1 MEDFLTQKDFEI
13 QKELGCRISMYLGK
27 ILWQRKNV
35 FYMIFYSV
43 GWFDTIGK
51 FSILREYV
59 LKMDLMHSGNLIIL
73 YTMYRCIPSYGAH
86 CPSRN
91 TPQRDLRK
99 RGDWIWGDLVAH
111 SLDTPILRIRFSSL
125 IKENKKQCS
134 NLSLICPQGIVPF
147 QDLNWI
153 KGTLIKW
160 KIKNGIK
167 LKRKYPEFTVKKNL
181 KYSQLRGILRT
192 RFSSFIKEKKVGIYH
207 QFVR

>member
-111 SLDTPILRIRFSSL
+111 SCDLCYKQNKQECTIINLFTIR
-125 IKENKKQCS
+125 
-134 NLSLICPQGIVPF
+134 
-147 QDLNWI
+147 
-153 KGTLIKW
+153 
-160 KIKNGIK
+160 
-167 LKRKYPEFTVKKNL
+167 NL
-181 KYSQLRGILRT
+181 KILPVRCGYKT
-192 RFSSFIKEKKVGIYH
+192 NYH
-207 QFVR
+207 PLYGLE

>member
-111 SLDTPILRIRFSSL
+111 SVDLADLAFRSF
-125 IKENKKQCS
+125 KQGRRNVQNNLFCNWRWRS
-134 NLSLICPQGIVPF
+134 NLQYEPL
-147 QDLNWI
+147 
-153 KGTLIKW
+153 
-160 KIKNGIK
+160 K
-167 LKRKYPEFTVKKNL
+167 LYAKDFWL
-181 KYSQLRGILRT
+181 LW
-192 RFSSFIKEKKVGIYH
+192 YH
-207 QFVR
+207 NIGD

>member
-111 SLDTPILRIRFSSL
+111 SVDLADLAFRKACVSRDDGMSKIIFLGGGRWESVGHCFFLFSFLYRQTSSPVRIVL
-125 IKENKKQCS
+125 
-134 NLSLICPQGIVPF
+134 
-147 QDLNWI
+147 
-153 KGTLIKW
+153 
-160 KIKNGIK
+160 
-167 LKRKYPEFTVKKNL
+167 
-181 KYSQLRGILRT
+181 
-192 RFSSFIKEKKVGIYH
+192 
-207 QFVR
+207 

>member
-111 SLDTPILRIRFSSL
+111 SLFLTEDKKIINYLPTYAVCNMLYCEDL
-125 IKENKKQCS
+125 LENRSQITKLANVDC
-134 NLSLICPQGIVPF
+134 
-147 QDLNWI
+147 
-153 KGTLIKW
+153 
-160 KIKNGIK
+160 KNTFCK
-167 LKRKYPEFTVKKNL
+167 
-181 KYSQLRGILRT
+181 
-192 RFSSFIKEKKVGIYH
+192 
-207 QFVR
+207 

>member
-111 SLDTPILRIRFSSL
+111 SLFLPA
-125 IKENKKQCS
+125 
-134 NLSLICPQGIVPF
+134 LICAMHF
-147 QDLNWI
+147 
-153 KGTLIKW
+153 KTLWEKMC
-160 KIKNGIK
+160 K
-167 LKRKYPEFTVKKNL
+167 LDISHMTIDMLKNL
-181 KYSQLRGILRT
+181 EW
-192 RFSSFIKEKKVGIYH
+192 KEKYH
-207 QFVR
+207 LQTANICQNSISTCTIWGFYDFMTVEH

>member
-111 SLDTPILRIRFSSL
+111 SMTRDCFDIQNKNNFCTQHVLNLYFSCNSM
-125 IKENKKQCS
+125 N
-134 NLSLICPQGIVPF
+134 NLSSYCGLTEMQECG
-147 QDLNWI
+147 LL
-153 KGTLIKW
+153 K
-160 KIKNGIK
+160 KIY
-167 LKRKYPEFTVKKNL
+167 L
-181 KYSQLRGILRT
+181 
-192 RFSSFIKEKKVGIYH
+192 
-207 QFVR
+207 